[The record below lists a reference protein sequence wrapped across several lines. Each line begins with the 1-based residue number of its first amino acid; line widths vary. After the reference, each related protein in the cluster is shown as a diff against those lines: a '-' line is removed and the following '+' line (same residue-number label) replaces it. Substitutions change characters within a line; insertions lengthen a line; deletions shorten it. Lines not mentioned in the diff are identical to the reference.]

1 VSSSESPLPNPERQ
15 ESLPHRLLNR
25 VVDVRGE
32 EVGPLLLGIA
42 CYALL
47 LTGYYILRPLRETV
61 GIHAGSE
68 QLPYLMLTV
77 LALSMVLNPLYS
89 NLVARLP
96 RSRFIP
102 LVYRGLIGLLLLFY
116 FALEHL
122 EGSAV
127 MWAGRGFYVFLS
139 VANLFMVSLF
149 WSLMADLFD
158 RGRAVRLFATIAM
171 GGSLGALLGSSITG
185 HLVGVLGPANL
196 VLISICLIELAT
208 RTALAIHRRF
218 ERPADASDVSVLSA
232 RPDIALGGS
241 RWAGFQAIARS
252 PYLIG
257 ISSYMV
263 LYGLSSTFTYMIQG
277 QVVERAAASE
287 ETRTEIFANI
297 DFWTN
302 AVTFVF
308 QAGITARLMK
318 NFGAGPVLI
327 LLPVYTAIGFLLLS
341 SGWFEGASMLTAL
354 MVFQVFRRALG
365 YGVSKPVREMLYTIL
380 PAEEKY
386 KAKNLVDIS
395 MPRTGDALGALTTGA
410 LKSMGMG
417 LGALALAAMPLSA
430 LWVGVGLGL
439 GVVFRRSE
447 KSSGRESA

>member
-1 VSSSESPLPNPERQ
+1 M
-15 ESLPHRLLNR
+15 
-25 VVDVRGE
+25 
-32 EVGPLLLGIA
+32 LLGIA

-68 QLPYLMLTV
+68 LLPYLMMTV
-77 LALSMVLNPLYS
+77 LATSMVLNPLYS
-89 NLVARLP
+89 NLVARMP

-116 FALEHL
+116 LALENL
-122 EGSAV
+122 QGTGLV
-127 MWAGRGFYVFLS
+127 WASRGFYVFLS

-158 RGRAVRLFATIAM
+158 RARAVRLFATIAM

-185 HLVGVLGPANL
+185 NLVGVLGPANL
-196 VLISICLIELAT
+196 VLISILLIEAAT

-218 ERPADASDVSVLSA
+218 AAGPDSGEAQLDGLHARADLA
-232 RPDIALGGS
+232 IGGS
-241 RWAGFQAIARS
+241 RWAGFQAIGRS

-277 QVVERAAASE
+277 QVVERAASSE
-287 ETRTEIFANI
+287 ELRTQIFANI

-308 QAGITARLMK
+308 QAGVTARLMK
-318 NFGAGPVLI
+318 WFGAGPVLV
-327 LLPVYTAIGFLLLS
+327 LLPVYTAVGFLLLS
-341 SGWFEGASMLTAL
+341 SGWFEGASMLSAL

-365 YGVSKPVREMLYTIL
+365 YGVSKPVREMLYTVL

-386 KAKNLVDIS
+386 KAKNLIDVS
-395 MPRTGDALGALTTGA
+395 MPRAGDAMGAATTGA
-410 LKSMGMG
+410 MKSLGLG
-417 LGALALAAMPLSA
+417 LGALALAAMPISA
-430 LWVGVGLGL
+430 IWIAVGLGL
-439 GVVFRRSE
+439 GVAFKRSD
-447 KSSGRESA
+447 GT